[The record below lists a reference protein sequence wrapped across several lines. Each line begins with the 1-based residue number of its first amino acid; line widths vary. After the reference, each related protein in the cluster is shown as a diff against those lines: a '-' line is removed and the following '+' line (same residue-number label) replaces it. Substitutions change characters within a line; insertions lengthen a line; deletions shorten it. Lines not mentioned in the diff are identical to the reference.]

1 MTVAAEGKALLR
13 IQVSALGGEG
23 GGVLM
28 NWIVAAARLAGH
40 QVQATSV
47 PGVAQRTGSTSYYI
61 EIARLPGQAEMPVFS
76 LMPMP
81 ARVDVVLASE
91 LIEAARAIE
100 TGFVSPTRTTL
111 IASISRVYAT
121 AEKIDM
127 GDGRFDP
134 DAAKDAAQAMA
145 KACFLLDLEGLA
157 QDNGTFISATM
168 FGALCGS
175 GVLPWDADLSRQV
188 LGIGAGAAASQ
199 RGFDAAC
206 QAVATPPG
214 DTPTPEASV
223 VIERQHPLLAG
234 FGDLPLGL
242 RDVIGHGYDRC
253 CDFQDKTYGALYVT
267 RLQALL
273 EGISPGDPV
282 TDHALEEAARRLAL
296 WMAYEDIAR
305 VADLKTRRTRFAG
318 IRAEVELQ
326 PGQIL
331 RVTEYLKPRAEEVAA
346 ILPLRLGVRL
356 MRRVEKGRG
365 LPFLGRGIYLQSS
378 SVLGFYLLRGLA
390 GMARFRRSSLR
401 YRDEQTAIEGWL
413 TSLKSVLAVE
423 PGYAAALAELPRVLK
438 GYSDTQMRGLKAYRD
453 ITQQVVAPDLVAGV
467 DARSAQKLRRAI
479 AAALS
484 DDSHKALAAAL
495 ADDANDAL
503 DVPILKTK
511 ADSDAD

>member
-1 MTVAAEGKALLR
+1 
-13 IQVSALGGEG
+13 
-23 GGVLM
+23 
-28 NWIVAAARLAGH
+28 
-40 QVQATSV
+40 
-47 PGVAQRTGSTSYYI
+47 
-61 EIARLPGQAEMPVFS
+61 
-76 LMPMP
+76 
-81 ARVDVVLASE
+81 
-91 LIEAARAIE
+91 
-100 TGFVSPTRTTL
+100 
-111 IASISRVYAT
+111 
-121 AEKIDM
+121 
-127 GDGRFDP
+127 
-134 DAAKDAAQAMA
+134 
-145 KACFLLDLEGLA
+145 
-157 QDNGTFISATM
+157 
-168 FGALCGS
+168 
-175 GVLPWDADLSRQV
+175 
-188 LGIGAGAAASQ
+188 
-199 RGFDAAC
+199 
-206 QAVATPPG
+206 
-214 DTPTPEASV
+214 